1 MLKYGRIC
9 TSHGQTCQD
18 MAKLFSITPKYGL
31 VMPWYEQSKL
41 SYNMKRPI
49 YGQGKMC
56 KDLTKKYQMALNSEL
71 HDILLTDWWVYT
83 FEIILVIL
91 LYDSLNSVWSFQWC
105 MFAKDLN
112 LEISLN

>member
-56 KDLTKKYQMALNSEL
+56 KDLTKKYQMALISEWPDL
-71 HDILLTDWWVYT
+71 LLTDLWVYT
-83 FEIILVIL
+83 FDIILAIL
-91 LYDSLNSVWSFQWC
+91 LKRITKFC
-105 MFAKDLN
+105 MILPMMHVCKGFEFGN
-112 LEISLN
+112 FF